1 MAGKKNYLLK
11 IDTAFVGKRI
21 VLRRFRENEGKNLYE
36 LIRDNSTFIE
46 DYLPITLKQN
56 LSKNASEWYV
66 RRSIVN
72 WLNNEAYTFGIWD
85 EKTAGLIGMVKIFNI
100 DWEVPK
106 GEVAFFIDHE
116 FSGKGLMTEALT
128 LACDF
133 GLNELKLERIFLRA
147 AADNFGSL
155 RVARKC
161 GFLREGVLRND
172 FKTEAGMLIDTVIF
186 GLPKNS

>member
-11 IDTAFVGKRI
+11 IDTALIGRRI
-21 VLRRFRENEGKNLYE
+21 VLRRFRENEGKALYE

-46 DYLPITLKQN
+46 DYLPVTLKQN
-56 LSKNASEWYV
+56 STKADSEYYI
-66 RRSIVN
+66 RQSIIA
-72 WLNNEAYTFGIWD
+72 WLNNDAYTFGIWD
-85 EKTAGLIGMVKIFNI
+85 AKTADLIGMIKIFHI
-100 DWEVPK
+100 DWRVPK
-106 GEVAFFIDHE
+106 GEIAFFVDHE

-133 GLNELKLERIFLRA
+133 ALEELRMNRIFLRS
-147 AADNFGSL
+147 AADNYGCL

-172 FKTEAGMLIDTVIF
+172 FRTEAGILIDTVIF
-186 GLPKNS
+186 GLPKNE